1 MNRKEKKLP
10 RRAYD
15 VLSTVLSRGD
25 AIELSRRMSCSP
37 QLITAWRRK
46 PKSRDETQTGKL
58 SPLDR
63 IRTLIL
69 MVKDDDGEP
78 DRAYPIG
85 EYVCGLLGGVFVP
98 VVKPG
103 MSNAS
108 DVLERIS
115 TVLRE
120 VGEAIESVRRTA
132 FEGESAPAQKA
143 RCIKEIDDA
152 IVALVQLKHK
162 IDSTSKQ

>member
-1 MNRKEKKLP
+1 VNREDKKHP

-37 QLITAWRRK
+37 QLITAWRRQ
-46 PKSRDETQTGKL
+46 PKARDVAQTGKL

-85 EYVCGLLGGVFVP
+85 DYVAGLLGGVFVP
-98 VVKPG
+98 VIHPG
-103 MSNAS
+103 RSNTS
-108 DVLERIS
+108 DLLARIS
-115 TVLRE
+115 LVLVE
-120 VGEAIESVRRTA
+120 TGEAIESARRTG
-132 FEGESAPAQKA
+132 FEGENAPEQKA
-143 RCIKEIDDA
+143 RCSKEISDA
-152 IVALVQLKHK
+152 IVALLQLKQI
-162 IDSTSKQ
+162 IDPKSI